1 MYDNV
6 SLNSSQNE
14 KCFRQKMYR
23 KSKHP
28 FYVQLLF
35 FPEIMWIMWKYI
47 VKPDSLPMTLSRGAC
62 VLHAGYRYTLGICNT
77 YCFSTATVV
86 TRTRLNVTLHYIAC
100 LFQFFINCSNKEA
113 WFHMS
118 YFCQSGAPYTPD
130 RCFHYGSDWANCA
143 TLLVGNPPQGT
154 AYFFAWCRKSP
165 LPSLSSPFTNH
176 KKSFFFHLFLL

>member
-1 MYDNV
+1 MKFDISVLFEIIWTEFKFHKHLTRITFTLHEDLHMYDNV

-113 WFHMS
+113 
-118 YFCQSGAPYTPD
+118 
-130 RCFHYGSDWANCA
+130 
-143 TLLVGNPPQGT
+143 
-154 AYFFAWCRKSP
+154 
-165 LPSLSSPFTNH
+165 
-176 KKSFFFHLFLL
+176 